1 MKLGAEDHPPHPQG
15 ATDQS
20 KAMSGRTGSGQTG
33 VVADGPPVG
42 TPHRINDGIEAMK
55 IRHGRRVNNEGRPH
69 LATVGLVGHAV
80 LALLE

>member
-20 KAMSGRTGSGQTG
+20 KAMSGMTGSGQTG
-33 VVADGPPVG
+33 VVADGPAVG
-42 TPHRINDGIEAMK
+42 THHRINDGIEATK
-55 IRHGRRVNNEGRPH
+55 IRHGHRANNEGRPH
-69 LATVGLVGHAV
+69 LATVDLVGHAV